1 MLKLFQMLRE
11 VKKKLKEKYKD
22 QKVIL
27 FVMLGLRLEIN
38 RLQDQVK

>member
-1 MLKLFQMLRE
+1 MLRE